1 MKTNKVIENLKY
13 YIMQQLDNMSGN
25 TPIIHVVKPIITR
38 VINNNIN
45 KVYTALNLVA
55 DENGEIDVENIVTE
69 VIDNLSTSQPFV
81 IHTSFIGDI
90 EMGNGLIKANIP
102 FTNKKLVLNR
112 SDLDSLKDILTSNQ
126 L

>member
-13 YIMQQLDNMSGN
+13 YIMQQ
-25 TPIIHVVKPIITR
+25 K
-38 VINNNIN
+38 
-45 KVYTALNLVA
+45 
-55 DENGEIDVENIVTE
+55 ENQLLWQVENIVTE